1 MSEEEK
7 AALREKESQARHDQ
21 HVKEHTLA
29 AERHQVDSQRR
40 ALGLNS
46 ADAAQEVYECEWG
59 CGFESSVVMEV
70 AEHEKHCSLR
80 PQEAV
85 VTLQSGGQGWLQPS
99 ERQKEIEV
107 FFFFPSQPHCRAP
120 PPSLIPPAH
129 MVGSERAARGGHRGG
144 GGPSG
149 EREGCAPLS
158 GTLSG
163 KTSDTGAD
171 GEGPK
176 RRHHGG
182 EPPPCLR
189 V

>member
-1 MSEEEK
+1 MSYICRQRKRKNQQDPTFGMSEEEK

-107 FFFFPSQPHCRAP
+107 LFFSFPTPLPRPATQLNPPRAHGRLRTR
-120 PPSLIPPAH
+120 STRRPA
-129 MVGSERAARGGHRGG
+129 
-144 GGPSG
+144 
-149 EREGCAPLS
+149 
-158 GTLSG
+158 
-163 KTSDTGAD
+163 
-171 GEGPK
+171 
-176 RRHHGG
+176 RR
-182 EPPPCLR
+182 R
-189 V
+189 RTVW